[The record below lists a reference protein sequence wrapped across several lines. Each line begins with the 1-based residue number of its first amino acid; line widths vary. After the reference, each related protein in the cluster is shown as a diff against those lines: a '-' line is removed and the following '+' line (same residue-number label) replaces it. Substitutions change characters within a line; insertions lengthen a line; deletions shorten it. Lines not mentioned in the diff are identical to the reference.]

1 MVQNSKAGVRW
12 PPISQCMSSLRM
24 RSPSKAGLYETGIGM
39 WVILIFSPRTLM
51 ARSTISS
58 TGTELTTCS

>member
-1 MVQNSKAGVRW
+1 VHVLLADALALERRAVRD
-12 PPISQCMSSLRM
+12 
-24 RSPSKAGLYETGIGM
+24 GIGIS
-39 WVILIFSPRTLM
+39 VILIFSPRTLM